1 MLKVTYRLSIS
12 YLASYLNI
20 GHTPVSLIKCSNF
33 DIITS
38 WISALGV
45 SDSYPNILEQNI
57 MNCTNAIDLF
67 QCGFNMLKVMG
78 RLCISIL
85 SFYKY
90 WPHSGFS
97 Y

>member
-12 YLASYLNI
+12 YLASY
-20 GHTPVSLIKCSNF
+20 F

-45 SDSYPNILEQNI
+45 SDSCPNILEQNI
-57 MNCTNAIDLF
+57 INCMNAADLF
-67 QCGFNMLKVMG
+67 HYGFNMLKVIG
-78 RLCISIL
+78 RLRISCL
-85 SFYKY
+85 SSYKY
-90 WPHSGFS
+90 WPHSSFS